1 MLCKQEEKDPRKCF
15 REGKAVTACGVEF
28 FNKVKATCADSFTNY
43 WKCLDNGGHEMSH
56 K

>member
-1 MLCKQEEKDPRKCF
+1 MLCRIEEKDPRVCL

-28 FNKVKATCADSFTNY
+28 FNKVKGSCAESFTKY
-43 WKCLDNGGHEMSH
+43 WKCLDNGGAQMEH